1 MSLAALRSR
10 FGERLRRSFG
20 EFLAVPSLIILAFL
34 LLAVL
39 VDAADNRAGDPAN
52 WGETRRFFGQYVLDT
67 QSAIGMLTAIAGS
80 LITVSSITFSI
91 LLLAVQQGASALTSQ
106 VVDHYLRR
114 LSNRVYFGFFIGT
127 SVFVLVTLVQTSH
140 TSHPVLGVTVST
152 LCAAT
157 SLFALLLLIYSTI
170 DQTRPVT
177 LLKAIHDTTVAA
189 RARQARWLARTA
201 PPTEADLLAGAPV
214 RSDRSGYL
222 ARVHLQPHEV
232 LAAAVP
238 GGRVIVA
245 ATVGDHVSTGET
257 VARIVGLPVDAGV
270 EATVRR
276 ALPIEEK
283 RDIAIDAAWGVDHI
297 GNIGWTA
304 ISSVKS
310 DPAVA
315 ALSCHMLQDLL
326 DRWAGGSATPPR
338 PPEAAVVYP
347 DRIMDQLFDQLESLV
362 VSTAESHQHQS
373 LALIVTGLTRGFP
386 AMNDHERRAV
396 ARIAGTVAAALPSHL
411 PTRTLTRSL
420 DGLAAALERD
430 GHAEAVGAL
439 RDGTRALAT
448 NHL

>member
-1 MSLAALRSR
+1 LSFDTLRSR
-10 FGERLRRSFG
+10 FGERFRRAFG
-20 EFLAVPSLIILAFL
+20 EFLAVPSLIILGFL

-39 VDAADNRAGDPAN
+39 VDAADNRAGDPAT
-52 WGETRRFFGQYVLDT
+52 WSGPRRFLGQYVLDT

-140 TSHPVLGVTVST
+140 TPHPVLGVTVST

-189 RARQARWLARTA
+189 RARQALWLARTA
-201 PPTEADLLAGAPV
+201 PPTEADRAIGAPV

-222 ARVHLQPHEV
+222 ARVHLKPLEA

-238 GGRVIVA
+238 GGRVAVA
-245 ATVGDHVSTGET
+245 ATVGDHVSTGDVIAR
-257 VARIVGLPVDAGV
+257 VAGLPVDAGV
-270 EATVRR
+270 EARVRR

-283 RDIAIDAAWGVDHI
+283 RDIGIDAAWGVDHI

-326 DRWAGGSATPPR
+326 DRWAGGLATPPR
-338 PPEAAVVYP
+338 PREAAVAYP
-347 DRIMDQLFDQLESLV
+347 DRIMDQLFDAIESLI

-373 LALIVTGLTRGFP
+373 LALIVAGLTRGFP
-386 AMNDHERRAV
+386 ALNEHERRAV
-396 ARIAGTVAAALPSHL
+396 ARIAGTVAVALPSHL
-411 PTRTLTRSL
+411 PTRTLAASL

-430 GHAEAVGAL
+430 GRAEAAAGL
-439 RDGTRALAT
+439 RDGARALAT